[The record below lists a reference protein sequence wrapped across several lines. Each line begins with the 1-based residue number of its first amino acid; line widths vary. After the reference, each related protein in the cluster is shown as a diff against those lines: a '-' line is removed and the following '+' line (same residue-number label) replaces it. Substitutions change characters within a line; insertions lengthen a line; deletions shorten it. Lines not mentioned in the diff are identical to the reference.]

1 VKILIQLKEK
11 YQAQVN
17 IIVFKQSILEE
28 NNIGLNSKV
37 HVAEK
42 YHLQKFQDLKLNKEK
57 MCQDQESILINH

>member
-1 VKILIQLKEK
+1 MKILIQLKEK
-11 YQAQVN
+11 YQDQVN
-17 IIVFKQSILEE
+17 IIALWQLMLEE

-57 MCQDQESILINH
+57 MYQGQESIPINP